1 MDFIDLIGISP
12 ERIIL
17 SIEQTIYMVLIA
29 LVIGAIVGIPLGIVL
44 VLTRDDGILKN
55 KFVFSILNS
64 IINIIRSIPF
74 VILLIFIMPVT
85 RGLIGT
91 TIGSDAAIVPLVF
104 YISPFIARLV
114 EGSLLEVDKGIIEA
128 AEAMGANTFQIIW
141 YFLLP
146 EALGSLILALTTG
159 TIGLIGASAMAG
171 IIGGGG
177 VGDLALTHGYQR
189 MNTPLMVV
197 TVIILVIFVQ
207 LIQSLGNYLSRKT
220 RRKI

>member
-12 ERIIL
+12 DRIIL
-17 SIEQTIYMVLIA
+17 SIQQTIYMVLIA
-29 LVIGAIVGIPLGIVL
+29 LSIGTIIGIPLGIVL

-55 KFVFSILNS
+55 KLIFSILNS

-114 EGSLLEVDKGIIEA
+114 ESSLLEVDKGIIEA

-141 YFLLP
+141 HFLLP

-159 TIGLIGASAMAG
+159 TIGLVGASAMAG

-197 TVIILVIFVQ
+197 TVIILVVFVQ
-207 LIQSLGNYLSRKT
+207 VIQSLGNYLSRKT